1 MKELITLLRIQRL
14 RLFHLNVMR
23 NTKDGAR
30 RVKLRWA
37 AAGFILIMLF
47 MLATVFMYFYGMG
60 LAFSAIG
67 ETDLLLTIAALVSC
81 VVTIVTTVYKSG
93 SVLFG
98 YKDYDFL
105 MSLPVKTSTV
115 VLSRVVQLYLANLFF
130 MAFVLLPAGAVYAIF
145 AQPQWWFY
153 PLFLITL
160 LLLPMLPIVI
170 SSVIGTAIYFA
181 ASRFRHK
188 NMVAIALGLLLFA
201 AIMVFSFNSQSIVE
215 GFAQIGT
222 AITHTAARIYPPSA
236 WYAAS
241 LAAGDLASLL
251 LLAGV
256 SLLAFAVFTWLV
268 GRYMHSLNAAFTS
281 RRSGLS
287 YKVRQT
293 DSSAA
298 KALFLKEWRR
308 YTTSPLY
315 VMNTAAGPLMALLA
329 SVAVWV
335 FAGNGKLNEL
345 AAAVPGFAD
354 RLPSLAALAV
364 GVLACIA
371 PTTACAIS
379 LEGKHLWLVKSLP
392 VRMRDICLSKMLV
405 NLALTIPVLII
416 CGVMLILSLKPPL
429 LESLLIII
437 IPCVTALF
445 MTAAG
450 LLINLRFP
458 RLDWQQE
465 AQVIKQGA
473 SVMAA
478 MLTCFALGAATIYA
492 GISLPPLALKIFMLA
507 EPALL
512 LAGTWIIY
520 GWFINNGAKRL
531 MKLE

>member
-23 NTKDGAR
+23 NTKDRAR
-30 RVKLRWA
+30 RLKLKWA

-47 MLATVFMYFYGMG
+47 TLATVFMYFYGMG
-60 LAFSAIG
+60 FAFSSIG
-67 ETDLLLTIAALVSC
+67 ETALLLTIAALVAC

-130 MAFVLLPAGAVYAIF
+130 MAFVLFPAGAVYAIF

-160 LLLPMLPIVI
+160 FLLPMLPIVI
-170 SSVIGTAIYFA
+170 SSVIGTAIYCA

-188 NMVAIALGLLLFA
+188 NMVAITLGLLLFA
-201 AIMVFSFNSQSIVE
+201 AVMVLSFNSQSIVE
-215 GFAQIGT
+215 GFVQIGSV
-222 AITHTAARIYPPSA
+222 ITHTAARIYPPSA
-236 WYAAS
+236 WYASS
-241 LAAGDLASLL
+241 LAVGDLASLL
-251 LLAGV
+251 LLTVV

-281 RRSGLS
+281 RTSGLS

-293 DSSAA
+293 DSSVT
-298 KALFLKEWRR
+298 KALFIKEWRR
-308 YTTSPLY
+308 YMSSPLY

-329 SVAVWV
+329 SIAFLV
-335 FAGNGKLNEL
+335 FAGKGTLGEL
-345 AAAVPGFAD
+345 VAAAPELAD
-354 RLPSLAALAV
+354 RLPALAAFAV

-379 LEGKHLWLVKSLP
+379 LEGRQIWLLKSIP
-392 VRMRDICLSKMLV
+392 VSMRDICLSKMMV
-405 NLALTIPVLII
+405 NLALTIPALVVCSIL
-416 CGVMLILSLKPPL
+416 VILSLKPPL
-429 LESLLIII
+429 FESLFIII

-450 LLINLRFP
+450 LMINLRFP

-492 GISLPPLALKIFMLA
+492 GIALPPFALKIFMLA
-507 EPALL
+507 EPVLL

-520 GWFINNGAKRL
+520 GSIINNGAKKL
-531 MKLE
+531 MKIG